1 MKRREPVLL
10 GEIMKQFLN
19 PADLDDNANRQR
31 LMSYWR
37 AVVGDYIAR
46 QTSRMWIKDRILH
59 VVVISAPLR
68 NELMLVRSSLVKRLN
83 AATGLEVITDISF
96 H

>member
-10 GEIMKQFLN
+10 GEVMKQFLN

-37 AVVGDYIAR
+37 AVVGDYIAQ
-46 QTSRMWIKDRILH
+46 QTSRMWIKDRVLH
-59 VVVISAPLR
+59 VVVNSAPLR
-68 NELMLVRSSLVKRLN
+68 NELMFVRSSLVARLN
-83 AATGLEVITDISF
+83 DATGISVIDDIAF